1 MSTTNDTQQTFGTA
15 HVSVS
20 LGAPRVR
27 PIQGYPGSYAV
38 YFGDA
43 CGDACD
49 MHVTAEEWDAIDTAV
64 RAGIAAAQTEAAAS

>member
-43 CGDACD
+43 CD